1 MDTKEDKGRSEVNRS
16 MIAALAVACMALDL
30 GAASA
35 QNRDSFTIG
44 GVVPLSGPYA
54 LLGTSM
60 RKGAEIAIE
69 ERAKVLGVPIR
80 ALWEDSETRPQTSV
94 QKATKLLSEGVHMLF
109 GDGASGQTLAIM
121 PVVAQ
126 RKVPLIVTTSAA
138 DQITGSSRNE
148 YTFRTSSLAF
158 AETRMAIEFVKKAG
172 LKSVYGLGVDQP
184 VGRDTW
190 DTMKKGLKE
199 LGVAVAGE
207 DFAPIGNQDYSI
219 IIDKIAKSG
228 AQGLFLTMTGAD
240 TITFLKQA
248 GQVKLNDRVPMFGTG
263 FLDDDA
269 ANAVGTAAIG
279 VKTVARYHFSYD
291 TPENKA
297 FVQAYR
303 KKFNEWPNA
312 YAGHAYDG
320 LKWFFGVVDKTGSWD
335 SKAWVAA
342 FKGSEYRDS
351 VFGPRKMRACDNQA
365 VGLGLWAQGAAGG
378 GEYPPIMLNVTDTFA
393 PDNLYP
399 ACPN

>member
-1 MDTKEDKGRSEVNRS
+1 MKCKT
-16 MIAALAVACMALDL
+16 IAALAAAFMAL
-30 GAASA
+30 GSGGSWA
-35 QNRDSFTIG
+35 QSPENFTLG

-60 RKGAEIAIE
+60 QKGAEIAIE
-69 ERAKVLGVPIR
+69 ERQTVLGVPIR
-80 ALWEDSETRPQTSV
+80 ALWEDSETKPQTSV
-94 QKATKLLSEGVHMLF
+94 QKANKLLSEGVNMLF

-121 PVVAQ
+121 PVAAQ
-126 RKVPLIVTTSAA
+126 RKTPLIVTTSAA
-138 DQITGSSRNE
+138 DQITGKARND

-158 AETRMAIEFVKKAG
+158 AETKMAIEFVRKAG

-190 DTMKKGLKE
+190 ATMKAGLE
-199 LGVAVAGE
+199 GMGVAVAGE

-228 AQGLFLTMTGAD
+228 ADGLFVTMTGAD

-248 GQVKLNDRVPMFGTG
+248 GQVKLNDRVPIFGTG

-269 ANAVGTAAIG
+269 ANAVGPDVVG
-279 VKTVARYHFSYD
+279 VNTVARYHFSYD

-297 FVQAYR
+297 FVEAYR
-303 KKFNEWPNA
+303 KKYNEWPNA

-320 LKWFFGVVDKTGSWD
+320 LKWFFDVVDKTGSWD
-335 SKAWVAA
+335 AEAWVAA
-342 FKGSEYRDS
+342 FKTSEHPGS

-365 VGLGLWAQGAAGG
+365 IGVGLWAEAVTGG
-378 GEYPPIMLNVTDTFA
+378 DPYPPLMLKVTDTFP

>member
-1 MDTKEDKGRSEVNRS
+1 MKLPT
-16 MIAALAVACMALDL
+16 IAALAAACVALSS
-30 GAASA
+30 GIAAA
-35 QNRDSFTIG
+35 QTPENFTIG

-60 RKGAEIAIE
+60 QKGAEIAIE
-69 ERAKVLGVPIR
+69 ERQKVLGVPIR
-80 ALWEDSETRPQTSV
+80 ALWEDSETKPQTSV
-94 QKATKLLSEGVHMLF
+94 QKATKLLAEGVNMLF

-121 PVVAQ
+121 PVAAQ
-126 RKVPLIVTTSAA
+126 RKTPLIVTTSAA
-138 DQITGSSRNE
+138 DQITGANRND

-190 DTMKKGLKE
+190 ATMKKGLEE
-199 LGVAVAGE
+199 LGVTVAGE
-207 DFAPIGNQDYSI
+207 DFAPIGNQDFSI
-219 IIDKIAKSG
+219 IIDKVAKSG
-228 AQGLFLTMTGAD
+228 AQGLFVTMTGAD

-248 GQVKLNDRVPMFGTG
+248 GQVKLNDRVPIFGTG

-269 ANAVGTAAIG
+269 ANAIGPDVVG
-279 VKTVARYHFSYD
+279 VNTVARYHFSYD

-297 FVQAYR
+297 FVEAYR

-320 LKWFFGVVDKTGSWD
+320 LKWFFDVVDKTGSWNTE
-335 SKAWVAA
+335 AWVAA
-342 FKGSEYRDS
+342 FKNSEHPGS

-365 VGLGLWAQGAAGG
+365 LGVGLWAKAVTGG
-378 GEYPPIMLNVTDTFA
+378 DPYPALMLNVTDTFP

-399 ACPN
+399 PCPG

>member
-1 MDTKEDKGRSEVNRS
+1 
-16 MIAALAVACMALDL
+16 MITALAAAVMALQA
-30 GAASA
+30 GVSWA
-35 QNRDSFTIG
+35 QSPDSFTIG

-60 RKGAEIAIE
+60 QKGAEIAIE
-69 ERAKVLGVPIR
+69 ERQKVLGVPVR
-80 ALWEDSETRPQTSV
+80 ALWEDSETKPQTSV
-94 QKATKLLSEGVHMLF
+94 QKATKLLAEGVEMLF

-121 PVVAQ
+121 PVAAQ
-126 RKVPLIVTTSAA
+126 HKVPLIVTTSAA
-138 DQITGSSRNE
+138 DQITGAARNH

-172 LKSVYGLGVDQP
+172 LKKVYGLGVDQP

-190 DTMKKGLKE
+190 ATMKAGLAE
-199 LGVAVAGE
+199 LGVAAVGE

-228 AQGLFLTMTGAD
+228 ADGLFVTMTGAD

-248 GQVKLNDRVPMFGTG
+248 GQVKLNSSVPIFGTG

-269 ANAVGTAAIG
+269 ANAVGPAVVG
-279 VKTVARYHFSYD
+279 VNTVARYHFSYD
-291 TPENKA
+291 TPENRA
-297 FVQAYR
+297 FVEAYR
-303 KKFNEWPNA
+303 KKYNEWPNA

-320 LKWFFGVVDKTGSWD
+320 LKWFFDVVDKTGSWEAD
-335 SKAWVAA
+335 KWVAA
-342 FKGSEYRDS
+342 FENSEHPGS
-351 VFGPRKMRACDNQA
+351 VFGPRKMRACDHQA
-365 VGLGLWAQGAAGG
+365 IGVGLWAQAVAGG
-378 GEYPPIMLNVTDTFA
+378 DPYPPFMLKVTDTFP

-399 ACPN
+399 KCPN

>member
-1 MDTKEDKGRSEVNRS
+1 MKRT
-16 MIAALAVACMALDL
+16 MMTALAAAVMALQA
-30 GAASA
+30 GVSWA
-35 QNRDSFTIG
+35 QSPENFTVG

-60 RKGAEIAIE
+60 QKGAEIAIE
-69 ERAKVLGVPIR
+69 ERQKVLGVPVR
-80 ALWEDSETRPQTSV
+80 ALWEDSETKPQTSV
-94 QKATKLLSEGVHMLF
+94 QKATKLLAEGVQMLF

-121 PVVAQ
+121 PVAAQ
-126 RKVPLIVTTSAA
+126 HKVPLIVTTSAA
-138 DQITGSSRNE
+138 DQITGAARNH

-172 LKSVYGLGVDQP
+172 LKKVYGLGVDQP

-190 DTMKKGLKE
+190 ATMKAGLDE
-199 LGVAVAGE
+199 LGVAAAGE

-228 AQGLFLTMTGAD
+228 ADGLFVTMTGAD

-248 GQVKLNDRVPMFGTG
+248 GQVKLNSSVPIFGTG

-269 ANAVGTAAIG
+269 ANAVGPAVVG
-279 VKTVARYHFSYD
+279 VNTVARYHFSYD

-297 FVQAYR
+297 FVEAYR
-303 KKFNEWPNA
+303 KKYNEWPNA

-320 LKWFFGVVDKTGSWD
+320 LKWFFDVVDKTGSWEAD
-335 SKAWVAA
+335 KWVAA
-342 FKGSEYRDS
+342 FETSEHPGS
-351 VFGPRKMRACDNQA
+351 VFGPRKMRACDHQA
-365 VGLGLWAQGAAGG
+365 LGVGLWAQAVAGG
-378 GEYPPIMLNVTDTFA
+378 DPYPPFMLKVTDTFP

-399 ACPN
+399 KCPN

>member
-1 MDTKEDKGRSEVNRS
+1 MKLST
-16 MIAALAVACMALDL
+16 IAALAAACVAL
-30 GAASA
+30 GSGVAAA
-35 QNRDSFTIG
+35 ETPENFTIG

-60 RKGAEIAIE
+60 QKGAEIAIE
-69 ERAKVLGVPIR
+69 ERQKVLGVPIR
-80 ALWEDSETRPQTSV
+80 ALWEDSETKPQTSV
-94 QKATKLLSEGVHMLF
+94 QKATKLLAEGVNMLF

-121 PVVAQ
+121 PIAAQ
-126 RKVPLIVTTSAA
+126 RKIPLIVTTSAA
-138 DQITGSSRNE
+138 DQITGANGND

-190 DTMKKGLKE
+190 ATMKGGLEE
-199 LGVAVAGE
+199 LGVAVVGE

-219 IIDKIAKSG
+219 IIDKVAKSG
-228 AQGLFLTMTGAD
+228 AQGLFVTMTGAD

-248 GQVKLNDRVPMFGTG
+248 GQVKLNDRVPIFGTG

-269 ANAVGTAAIG
+269 ANAIGPDVVG
-279 VKTVARYHFSYD
+279 VNTVARYHFSYD

-297 FVQAYR
+297 FVEAYR

-320 LKWFFGVVDKTGSWD
+320 LKWFFDVVDKTGSWN
-335 SKAWVAA
+335 SEAWVAA
-342 FKGSEYRDS
+342 FKNSEHPGS

-365 VGLGLWAQGAAGG
+365 MGVGLWAKAVTGG
-378 GEYPPIMLNVTDTFA
+378 DPYPALMLNVTDTFP

-399 ACPN
+399 ACPD

>member
-1 MDTKEDKGRSEVNRS
+1 MERT
-16 MIAALAVACMALDL
+16 MITALAAAVMALQA
-30 GAASA
+30 GVSWA
-35 QNRDSFTIG
+35 QSPDSFTVG

-60 RKGAEIAIE
+60 QKGAEIAIE
-69 ERAKVLGVPIR
+69 ERQKVLGVPLR
-80 ALWEDSETRPQTSV
+80 ALWEDSETKPQTSV
-94 QKATKLLSEGVHMLF
+94 QKATKLLAEGVEMLF

-121 PVVAQ
+121 PVAAQ
-126 RKVPLIVTTSAA
+126 HKVPLIVTTSAA
-138 DQITGSSRNE
+138 DQITGAARNH

-172 LKSVYGLGVDQP
+172 LKKVYGLGVDQP

-190 DTMKKGLKE
+190 ATMKAGLDE
-199 LGVAVAGE
+199 LGVAAAGE

-228 AQGLFLTMTGAD
+228 ADGLFVTMTGAD

-248 GQVKLNDRVPMFGTG
+248 GQVKLNSSVPIFGTG

-269 ANAVGTAAIG
+269 ANAVGPAVVG
-279 VKTVARYHFSYD
+279 VNTVARYHFSYD
-291 TPENKA
+291 TPQNKA
-297 FVQAYR
+297 FVEAYR
-303 KKFNEWPNA
+303 KKYNEWPNA

-320 LKWFFGVVDKTGSWD
+320 LKWFFDVVDRTGSWD
-335 SKAWVAA
+335 ADKWVAA
-342 FKGSEYRDS
+342 FENSEHPGS
-351 VFGPRKMRACDNQA
+351 VFGPRKMRACDHQGIG
-365 VGLGLWAQGAAGG
+365 VGLWAQAVAGG
-378 GEYPPIMLNVTDTFA
+378 DPYPPFMLKVTDTFP

-399 ACPN
+399 KCPD

>member
-1 MDTKEDKGRSEVNRS
+1 MRRTTVT
-16 MIAALAVACMALDL
+16 ALAAAVVALQA
-30 GAASA
+30 GAAWA
-35 QNRDSFTIG
+35 QSPQSFTVG

-60 RKGAEIAIE
+60 QKGAEIAIE
-69 ERAKVLGVPIR
+69 ERQKVLGVPLR
-80 ALWEDSETRPQTSV
+80 ALWEDSETKPQTSV
-94 QKATKLLSEGVHMLF
+94 QKATKLLAEGVQMLF

-121 PVVAQ
+121 PVAAQ

-138 DQITGSSRNE
+138 DQITGAARND

-158 AETRMAIEFVKKAG
+158 AETQMAIEFVKKAG

-190 DTMKKGLKE
+190 ATMKAGLEK
-199 LGVAVAGE
+199 LGVSVAGE

-219 IIDKIAKSG
+219 IIDKVARSG
-228 AQGLFLTMTGAD
+228 AEGLFVTMTGAD

-248 GQVKLNDRVPMFGTG
+248 GQVKLNSKVPIFGTG

-269 ANAVGTAAIG
+269 ANAVGPDVVG
-279 VKTVARYHFSYD
+279 VNTVARYHFSYD

-297 FVQAYR
+297 FVEAYR
-303 KKFNEWPNA
+303 KKYNEWPNA

-320 LKWFFGVVDKTGSWD
+320 LKWFFDVVDKTGSWEAD
-335 SKAWVAA
+335 KWVAA
-342 FKGSEYRDS
+342 FEESEHPGS

-365 VGLGLWAQGAAGG
+365 IGVGLWAQAVTGG
-378 GEYPPIMLNVTDTFA
+378 DPYPPLMLKVTDTFP

-399 ACPN
+399 ACPQ